1 MDTFNPTRHA
11 LNSTTRVVEDAT
23 TIHHTDLRLQF
34 ECRACSQ
41 RVWWVR
47 RSSVRRA
54 HFRHRKGESCILAQG
69 RRRFADDM
77 SRFVDEQRCR
87 GQTEWHRA
95 WSRSVRPECREVR
108 LHGRPRDAA
117 LAAASCIVEFQH
129 CRMTQ
134 AEFSLRC
141 AKPVARAVWIFDVTD
156 RYMCAC
162 EGALFVDLPSAKFDF
177 AYEADA
183 AVTLLF
189 QARDGCLYEA
199 ISPPFAVELNSVLL
213 TVRVVRRFD
222 ARELPD
228 VFQGEGET
236 QAAGAEHATERP
248 RAVDF
253 QLQTPVA
260 ALARSHLPLRAAAVD
275 ERERRLRE
283 LRAEEARLAA
293 EARAQRRAAEEA
305 QRLAWLEARRAE
317 EEDRR
322 EAERL
327 AVIFAARMTAVL
339 DRQRRERLAS
349 REEMLRRNSE
359 SQMQGDSLQG

>member
-1 MDTFNPTRHA
+1 
-11 LNSTTRVVEDAT
+11 
-23 TIHHTDLRLQF
+23 
-34 ECRACSQ
+34 
-41 RVWWVR
+41 
-47 RSSVRRA
+47 
-54 HFRHRKGESCILAQG
+54 
-69 RRRFADDM
+69 
-77 SRFVDEQRCR
+77 
-87 GQTEWHRA
+87 
-95 WSRSVRPECREVR
+95 
-108 LHGRPRDAA
+108 
-117 LAAASCIVEFQH
+117 
-129 CRMTQ
+129 
-134 AEFSLRC
+134 
-141 AKPVARAVWIFDVTD
+141 
-156 RYMCAC
+156 MCAC